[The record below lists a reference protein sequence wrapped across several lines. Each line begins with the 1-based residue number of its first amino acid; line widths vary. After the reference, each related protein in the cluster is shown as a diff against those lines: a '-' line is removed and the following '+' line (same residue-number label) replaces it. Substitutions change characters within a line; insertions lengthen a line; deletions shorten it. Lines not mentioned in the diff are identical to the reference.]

1 MKIAI
6 RKVLLTSPRASQN
19 PMRVFFHKLVATLR
33 LTCCRLRRDS
43 VVSQARK
50 EASRRFESAVLPPGS
65 RLSSCR
71 PGLCSG
77 GRSSTAG
84 RPFRISGVY
93 HRGNTFCSGNFR
105 IPRVYH
111 LEKAFCLGI
120 FYCASEKRAY
130 GLSPF

>member
-19 PMRVFFHKLVATLR
+19 PMRVFFHTLVATLC

-50 EASRRFESAVLPPGS
+50 EASRRFKSAVLPPG

-93 HRGNTFCSGNFR
+93 HRGKTFCSGNFR